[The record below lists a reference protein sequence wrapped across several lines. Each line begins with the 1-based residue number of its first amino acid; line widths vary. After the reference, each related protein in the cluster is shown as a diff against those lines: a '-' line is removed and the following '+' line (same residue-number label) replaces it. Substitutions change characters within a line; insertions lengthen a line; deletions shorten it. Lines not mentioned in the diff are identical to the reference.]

1 MYVESDESNATKRS
15 PTVSDARSS
24 AINATV
30 TFRNNRQATPWVG
43 LPRGLLFPKVQS
55 LRHPR
60 ERCIPQSLMSLQ
72 KRICKQSL
80 PGGLW
85 RRTPTAI
92 AIMMQR
98 LRDRIQVANL
108 GNILAIKHVSRKRG
122 QELLRLKCRDLL
134 LTFRRFKTFLN
145 L

>member
-1 MYVESDESNATKRS
+1 MYIESDESNATKRS
-15 PTVSDARSS
+15 PTVSDARSL

-30 TFRNNRQATPWVG
+30 TFRNNRKAPPWVG
-43 LPRGLLFPKVQS
+43 LPRGPLFPKVQS
-55 LRHPR
+55 PRHPR

-98 LRDRIQVANL
+98 LQDQTQVSNQ
-108 GNILAIKHVSRKRG
+108 GNILAIKHFSRKRA
-122 QELLRLKCRDLL
+122 QELLRQECRELL
-134 LTFRRFKTFLN
+134 LTFSDALRCF
-145 L
+145 